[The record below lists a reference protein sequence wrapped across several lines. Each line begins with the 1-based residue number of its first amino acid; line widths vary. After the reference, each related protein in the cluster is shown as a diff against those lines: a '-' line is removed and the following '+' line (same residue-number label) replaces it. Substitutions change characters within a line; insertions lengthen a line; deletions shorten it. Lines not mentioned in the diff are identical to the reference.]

1 MKKALALASAFFNE
15 AHLTVHEKMKNY
27 DKKSAEKINSLP
39 IFCL

>member
-1 MKKALALASAFFNE
+1 MILIEVDRFFSHE
-15 AHLTVHEKMKNY
+15 KHEKMKND